1 MVNHQSE
8 NQFDRAKVPQG
19 SVQGQLIF
27 LIYINDLPLGLATNI
42 KRFEDDT
49 LFSVVN
55 NASVSAS
62 WLNNDLVKIQDLAF
76 DWKMSFN
83 PDPT

>member
-8 NQFDRAKVPQG
+8 YQFDRAKVPQG

-62 WLNNDLVKIQDLAF
+62 
-76 DWKMSFN
+76 
-83 PDPT
+83 

>member
-8 NQFDRAKVPQG
+8 NQLDRAKVPQG

-62 WLNNDLVKIQDLAF
+62 
-76 DWKMSFN
+76 
-83 PDPT
+83 